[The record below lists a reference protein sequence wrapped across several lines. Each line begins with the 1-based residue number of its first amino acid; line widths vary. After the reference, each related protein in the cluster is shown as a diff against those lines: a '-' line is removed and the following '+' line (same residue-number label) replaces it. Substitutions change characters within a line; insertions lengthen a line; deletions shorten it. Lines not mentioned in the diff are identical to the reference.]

1 MDSNNVPPE
10 KKSARNP
17 VQKLR
22 TFKDDIINLIR
33 QNAVSPAD
41 LKNID
46 PRLIQEAQ
54 TIQADEEIKIS
65 IPKANPA
72 KATPPPPPPHPIP
85 PVPPIVP
92 KPVPP
97 PPPKAPEPMKP
108 VSPSPIMDKKDP
120 FIKLNAS
127 DKFIRTPLSAMPHSA
142 PKPVPP
148 PPPKPVPPP
157 APKPVPPPAPKP
169 VPPPPPPK
177 PKEISLLEKL
187 IQEEKDLKAEIE
199 KQNKVVE
206 NLETKRFTLDGQ
218 IAKLLED
225 VRPIR
230 SREVE
235 LEASDAA
242 TRRQESAAAF
252 PNQLKELEQKR
263 WKVEDERHSVEQQRY
278 MLDRQV
284 TDLQHQVK
292 DLTTGIDQAK
302 ASIHSVTSQID
313 RVHRKQAALKA
324 EEEKKILAK
333 DFDAIEASKANL
345 EKQWISIKA
354 ERKELEEKHAES
366 KTKEKALFEEIAKI
380 EAQEQHTLDIDELHT
395 KEELRYAK
403 EKELRNVEQ
412 TRLTIEEVQ
421 QTNEEKSKAIE
432 QQSADILSKEKTLK
446 EKIHELDKVIQAGD

>member
-10 KKSARNP
+10 KNTSRSP

-33 QNAVSPAD
+33 QNALSPAD

-46 PRLIQEAQ
+46 PRLIKEAQ

-65 IPKANPA
+65 IPKANPV
-72 KATPPPPPPHPIP
+72 KVTPPPAPKIPEPIMAKKDPFIKLSASDKFIRTPPSAMPRPA
-85 PVPPIVP
+85 P

-97 PPPKAPEPMKP
+97 PPPK
-108 VSPSPIMDKKDP
+108 
-120 FIKLNAS
+120 
-127 DKFIRTPLSAMPHSA
+127 
-142 PKPVPP
+142 PVPP
-148 PPPKPVPPP
+148 PAPKPVPPP

-177 PKEISLLEKL
+177 PKEISLAEKL

-199 KQNKVVE
+199 KQNKAVE

-230 SREVE
+230 AREVE
-235 LEASDAA
+235 LEASGAA
-242 TRRQESAAAF
+242 IRRQESAASF
-252 PNQLKELEQKR
+252 PNQVKELEQKR

-292 DLTTGIDQAK
+292 ELTAGIDQTK
-302 ASIHSVTSQID
+302 TSLHSITLQID

-324 EEEKKILAK
+324 DEEKKVLAK
-333 DFDAIEASKANL
+333 DFDAIEAAKASL
-345 EKQWISIKA
+345 EKQWIGIKA

-366 KTKEKALFEEIAKI
+366 KAKEKALFDEIAKI
-380 EAQEQHTLDIDELHT
+380 EAQEQHILDIDELHT
-395 KEELRYAK
+395 KEELRYTK

-432 QQSADILSKEKTLK
+432 QQSADILSKAKALK
-446 EKIHELDKVIQAGD
+446 EKIHELDKVIEAGK